1 MIKNKGCHDP
11 QNLDITTVQSIYKFD
26 RLDTKGLNTY
36 QLPLVCGK
44 KSNLDDAQPFREK
57 KI

>member
-11 QNLDITTVQSIYKFD
+11 QIYNLYLDITTVQSIYKFD

-36 QLPLVCGK
+36 QLLLVCDK
-44 KSNLDDAQPFREK
+44 KSNLDDA
-57 KI
+57 